1 MEQITPSLFAEDGT
15 VTQVASELSGVYI
28 PEKTP
33 TEDAGVESKTEQ
45 VHKVPEKV
53 NATKEIYDALQRAY
67 DFYNERLFDGKL
79 PGALIVMSRKKTS
92 RGHFSPGRYINKAGQ
107 PADEISLNPEFFAVR
122 SVEEVLSTLAHEA
135 CHQAQW
141 IWGHE
146 VRSGYH
152 NKEFSDMMYEIGL
165 ITSSTGFPGGDR
177 VGERM
182 SHYIA
187 ENGKFIM
194 ATRELLESDFGL
206 LWYDRYPNLTL
217 MRAPSIDDIKHA
229 EDQRKE
235 VEAEVER
242 LKNESGKGKSN
253 RGRKKTPVLN
263 IQPAAVST
271 PAIIVEKQLSAAI
284 GADIVH
290 VDPVEV
296 LSNPDMHTKVAA
308 RLVKRQVARAKSGKR
323 VKYTCPSCHDSA
335 WGKSDMVLICGRE
348 GCGHAK
354 FVDAK
359 ELSNSEMDTED
370 DVDLVDADDSLDK
383 S

>member
-1 MEQITPSLFAEDGT
+1 MESQTPSLFAEEGL
-15 VTQVASELSGVYI
+15 VTQVATELSGMYI

-33 TEDAGVESKTEQ
+33 TEEAGVESKTEQ

-92 RGHFSPGRYINKAGQ
+92 RGHYSPGRYINKAGV

-122 SVEEVLSTLAHEA
+122 SVEEVLSTLSHEA
-135 CHQAQW
+135 CHQLQFHY
-141 IWGHE
+141 GHE

-152 NKEFSDMMYEIGL
+152 DKQFADMMQEIGL
-165 ITSSTGFPGGDR
+165 ITSHTGFPGGDR

-217 MRAPSIDDIKHA
+217 MRPPSLDDIKHA

-235 VEAEVER
+235 IEAEVER
-242 LKNESGKGKSN
+242 QKKEAGKGKST

-263 IQPAAVST
+263 IQPAAVSA
-271 PAIIVEKQLSAAI
+271 PAIIVEKKLSAAI
-284 GADIVH
+284 DADIVH
-290 VDPVEV
+290 VDPVER
-296 LSNPDMHTKVAA
+296 LSDPDMHTMVAA
-308 RLVKRQVARAKSGKR
+308 RLIKRQVARAKSGKR

-335 WGKSDMVLICGRE
+335 WGKSDMVLICGRD

-359 ELSNSEMDTED
+359 QMTNSEMDIED
-370 DVDLVDADDSLDK
+370 DVDLEQGHAKV
-383 S
+383 